1 MDSDKTLK
9 IVADESARTKNDLKQ
24 SDPEKSLSNFY
35 RRHSQI
41 VSAILN
47 TNNHNIACEEK
58 CSYCCYF
65 KVEVKTLEIITIV
78 KFIEK
83 NFTKEKT
90 QILLNKAQENIDEFK
105 TLTYETQVA
114 TNQACPFLID
124 NSCSIYEVRPE
135 KCRSNH
141 ATDVSLCK
149 ACYDSPADNS
159 IPSSYYKPL
168 HLALNALTRGFEAAF
183 KDTKYDMASY
193 DINNALIAAFN
204 NKKFIKRY
212 LKGKKSLV

>member
-1 MDSDKTLK
+1 MDSKKTLK
-9 IVADESARTKNDLKQ
+9 IVTDESARTKNDLQQ
-24 SDPEKSLSNFY
+24 SDPEKSLNNFY
-35 RRHSQI
+35 KRHGQI

-47 TNNHNIACEEK
+47 TNKHNIACQEK

-78 KFIEK
+78 KFVEK
-83 NFTKEKT
+83 NFTGEKT
-90 QILLNKAQENIDEFK
+90 HALLKKAQENIAEFEN
-105 TLTYETQVA
+105 LNYETQVA
-114 TNQACPFLID
+114 TNQACPFLDD
-124 NSCSIYEVRPE
+124 NSCSIYEVRPG
-135 KCRSNH
+135 KCRNNH
-141 ATDVSLCK
+141 ATDVNLCK
-149 ACYDSPADNS
+149 ACYDNPADNS

-168 HLALNALTRGFEAAF
+168 QLALNALTRGFEAAF